1 MSGNIMDSF
10 KGQYSFLSNF
20 YPVQVEIEG
29 IVYPSVEHAYV
40 AMKTMD
46 IELRKQISLM
56 ETAGKVKRM
65 GRTLNIRSDWDHIKL
80 PVMFGL
86 LRLKFQKPE
95 LKLLLISTGD
105 SHLEEGNWWGDTFWG
120 VCKGVGEN
128 NLGKLLMRVRQEIIQ

>member
-1 MSGNIMDSF
+1 MSGNIINSF

-128 NLGKLLMRVRQEIIQ
+128 NLGKLLMRIRQEITQ

>member
-1 MSGNIMDSF
+1 MSGNIINSF

-128 NLGKLLMRVRQEIIQ
+128 NLGKLLMRVRQEITQ

>member
-1 MSGNIMDSF
+1 MSGNIINSF

-65 GRTLNIRSDWDHIKL
+65 GRTLNVRSDWDHIKL

>member
-1 MSGNIMDSF
+1 MSGNIINSF

-56 ETAGKVKRM
+56 ETAGKVKRI
-65 GRTLNIRSDWDHIKL
+65 GRTLNIRSDWDHVKL

>member
-1 MSGNIMDSF
+1 MSGNIINSF

-95 LKLLLISTGD
+95 LKLLLVSTGD

-128 NLGKLLMRVRQEIIQ
+128 NLGKLLMRVRQEII

>member
-1 MSGNIMDSF
+1 MSGNIINSF

-128 NLGKLLMRVRQEIIQ
+128 NLGKLLMRVRQEIAQ

>member
-1 MSGNIMDSF
+1 MSGNIINSF

-20 YPVQVEIEG
+20 HPVQVEIEG

-40 AMKTMD
+40 AMKTTD
-46 IELRKQISLM
+46 IELRKQISLI

-65 GRTLNIRSDWDHIKL
+65 GRTLNIRNDWDHIKL

-86 LRLKFQKPE
+86 VRLKFQKPE
-95 LKLLLISTGD
+95 LKLLLTSTGD

-128 NLGKLLMRVRQEIIQ
+128 NLGKILMRVRQEITQ

>member
-1 MSGNIMDSF
+1 MSGNIINSF

>member
-1 MSGNIMDSF
+1 MSGNIINSF

-29 IVYPSVEHAYV
+29 IVYPSVEHVYV

>member
-1 MSGNIMDSF
+1 MSGNIINSF

-46 IELRKQISLM
+46 IELRKQISLV

>member
-1 MSGNIMDSF
+1 MSGNIINSF

-128 NLGKLLMRVRQEIIQ
+128 NLGKLLMQVRQEITK

>member
-1 MSGNIMDSF
+1 MSGNIINSF

-65 GRTLNIRSDWDHIKL
+65 GRTLNMRSDWDHIKL

-128 NLGKLLMRVRQEIIQ
+128 NLGKLLMRVRQEIAQ

>member
-1 MSGNIMDSF
+1 MSGNIINSF
-10 KGQYSFLSNF
+10 KGQYLFLSNF
-20 YPVQVEIEG
+20 HPVQVEIEG

-80 PVMFGL
+80 PIMFGL

-128 NLGKLLMRVRQEIIQ
+128 NLGKLLMQVRQEITQ

>member
-1 MSGNIMDSF
+1 MSGNIINSF

-46 IELRKQISLM
+46 IELRKQISLV

-95 LKLLLISTGD
+95 LKLLLISTSD

-128 NLGKLLMRVRQEIIQ
+128 NLGKLLMQVRQEITQ

>member
-1 MSGNIMDSF
+1 MSGNIINSF

-56 ETAGKVKRM
+56 ETAGKVKRI